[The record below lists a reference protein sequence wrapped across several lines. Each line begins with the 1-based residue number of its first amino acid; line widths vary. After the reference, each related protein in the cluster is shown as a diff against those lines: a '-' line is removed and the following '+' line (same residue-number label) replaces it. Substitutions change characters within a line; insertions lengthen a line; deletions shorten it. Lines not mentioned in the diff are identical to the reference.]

1 MTDKN
6 LISYRRDSD
15 IPREFGDFQTE
26 LKMARFKR
34 KQEEWSER
42 MSPDEHLKDIMD
54 QKSPLGEPFVTWLVS
69 NCDHTGGA
77 DMRFAFFSPFSVHFN
92 INPIGDPA
100 VGESATW
107 GSATLGN
114 LTSRISWAQL
124 FLIHFYLM
132 SATNEYFF

>member
-1 MTDKN
+1 MIDKN
-6 LISYRRDSD
+6 FISYRRDSD

-42 MSPDEHLKDIMD
+42 MSPDEHLKDIMN

-77 DMRFAFFSPFSVHFN
+77 DMRFRFALHFFNNFIFN
-92 INPIGDPA
+92 NLYFNNLQGVA
-100 VGESATW
+100 VTPQFRGFITPDQ
-107 GSATLGN
+107 GL
-114 LTSRISWAQL
+114 
-124 FLIHFYLM
+124 
-132 SATNEYFF
+132 

>member
-1 MTDKN
+1 MIDKN

-42 MSPDEHLKDIMD
+42 MSPDEHLKDIMN

-77 DMRFAFFSPFSVHFN
+77 DMRFAFSLNFQF
-92 INPIGDPA
+92 
-100 VGESATW
+100 T
-107 GSATLGN
+107 
-114 LTSRISWAQL
+114 LTSIRSFGFFSK
-124 FLIHFYLM
+124 FLLLIFTTFLLL
-132 SATNEYFF
+132 

>member
-1 MTDKN
+1 MIDKN

-42 MSPDEHLKDIMD
+42 MSPDEHLKDIMN

-77 DMRFAFFSPFSVHFN
+77 DMRFTFSLHFQF
-92 INPIGDPA
+92 I
-100 VGESATW
+100 
-107 GSATLGN
+107 
-114 LTSRISWAQL
+114 LTSIRSGYRQL
-124 FLIHFYLM
+124 QKEPLGVVRL
-132 SATNEYFF
+132 